1 MCRNESQIKNYSI
14 FVFVK
19 KISKM
24 IKHTFLLTLALL
36 FSIAFQAQ
44 DARKYTTHIVKEG
57 EKLKDIAKKYDCKV
71 KEIKDLNP
79 DVDEEN
85 LMVNTAL
92 VVPNNKKE
100 KENKKTETV
109 KETTPTENQVNIH
122 IVETGQTVYGICKKY
137 NVTMHALREA
147 NHLTSDTLTPGQKLR
162 IPSQSE
168 FMVKPSEQ
176 KVEFYQV
183 KKGDTKWRI
192 ATLYN
197 ITVSELDALNPELQ
211 GELQENQY
219 IWVPSKEIE
228 VKEEV
233 KDSFQQEQDPSFIYH
248 VVKEGEG
255 LFRIAVLYS
264 TTQEEIEKLNPE
276 AVKLLRPG
284 MLLKIPGKKKDKF
297 VTHVV
302 EKGDT
307 FYNLTRKYKVSEES
321 LLLINPELKEGL
333 KLGTTIFI
341 KPIGEAK
348 NTFESPKFSNN
359 NELKVS
365 FLMPMMSDSTY
376 AFGRNTN
383 DSKLRTIVADYYL
396 GAKMAIEELEKK
408 GIQIDFHVYDTKNDV
423 EVIQNLLK
431 QNSIQES
438 DVIIGPFFFDKAEM
452 VAEVLKDVP
461 VIVPLYSKKQES
473 NHQPNLIK
481 TGIDE
486 KNTIDALG
494 EYLVDYYKNQKIIL
508 ISDFTVQN
516 ISDQQKLEKILKEHN
531 VPFQNINPTK
541 NAKNE
546 SVLYINKTSLL
557 GGIAKEKETWV
568 VLMSENLSV
577 NSEVISTYGMNNNG
591 KIRLFTNIQMKKLEN
606 INFNHLADL
615 KWTFPAVYFD
625 ELNSK
630 EIEAFKT
637 KFREKNYA
645 FPESFAF
652 SGYDVTYDIL
662 SRIATGDLIN
672 SLDNEKSMRLTRSFD
687 FQKTEHSDYINT
699 GVLMYMLNADFE
711 YELVK

>member
-1 MCRNESQIKNYSI
+1 MYRNESQIKNYSI

-79 DVDEEN
+79 DVDEDN

-92 VVPNNKKE
+92 VVPNNNKE

-109 KETTPTENQVNIH
+109 KDTTPTENQVNIH

-197 ITVSELDALNPELQ
+197 ITVPELDALNPELQ

-228 VKEEV
+228 VNDEV

-297 VTHVV
+297 ITHVV

-307 FYNLTRKYKVSEES
+307 FYNLTRKYKVTEES

-359 NELKVS
+359 NDLKVS

-431 QNSIQES
+431 QNSIRES

-508 ISDFTVQN
+508 ISDFTAQN
-516 ISDQQKLEKILKEHN
+516 ISDQQKLEKKLKEHN

-625 ELNSK
+625 EVTNK

-637 KFREKNYA
+637 KFREQNYA

>member
-1 MCRNESQIKNYSI
+1 MYRNESQIKNYSI

-508 ISDFTVQN
+508 ISDFTAQN

-625 ELNSK
+625 EVNNK

>member
-1 MCRNESQIKNYSI
+1 MYRNESQIKNYSI

-508 ISDFTVQN
+508 ISDFTAQN

-625 ELNSK
+625 EVNNK

-637 KFREKNYA
+637 QFREKNYA

>member
-1 MCRNESQIKNYSI
+1 MYRNESQIKNYSI

-508 ISDFTVQN
+508 ISDFTAQN

-630 EIEAFKT
+630 DIEAFKT

>member
-1 MCRNESQIKNYSI
+1 MYRNESQIKNYSI

-79 DVDEEN
+79 DVDEDN

-348 NTFESPKFSNN
+348 ITFESPKFSNN

-473 NHQPNLIK
+473 NHQQNLIK

-508 ISDFTVQN
+508 ISDFTAQN

-625 ELNSK
+625 EVNNK

>member
-1 MCRNESQIKNYSI
+1 MYRNESQIKNYSI

-79 DVDEEN
+79 DVDEDN

-92 VVPNNKKE
+92 VVPNNNKE

-109 KETTPTENQVNIH
+109 KDTTPTENQVNIH

-197 ITVSELDALNPELQ
+197 ITVPELDALNPELQ

-228 VKEEV
+228 VNDEV

-297 VTHVV
+297 ITHVV

-307 FYNLTRKYKVSEES
+307 FYNLTRKYKVTEES

-359 NELKVS
+359 NDLKVS

-431 QNSIQES
+431 QNSIRES
-438 DVIIGPFFFDKAEM
+438 DVILGPFFFDKAEM

-508 ISDFTVQN
+508 ISDFTAQN
-516 ISDQQKLEKILKEHN
+516 ISDQQKLEKKLKEHN

-625 ELNSK
+625 EVTNK

-637 KFREKNYA
+637 KFREQNYA

>member
-1 MCRNESQIKNYSI
+1 MYRNESQIKNYSI

-79 DVDEEN
+79 DVDEDN

>member
-1 MCRNESQIKNYSI
+1 MYKNESQIKNYSI

-79 DVDEEN
+79 DVDEDN

-92 VVPNNKKE
+92 VVPNNNKE

-109 KETTPTENQVNIH
+109 KDTTPTENQVNIH

-137 NVTMHALREA
+137 KVTMHALREA

-192 ATLYN
+192 ATIYN
-197 ITVSELDALNPELQ
+197 ITVPELDALNPELQ

-228 VKEEV
+228 VKDEV

-297 VTHVV
+297 ITHVV

-341 KPIGEAK
+341 KPIVEAK
-348 NTFESPKFSNN
+348 NTFESPKFSNSN
-359 NELKVS
+359 GLKVS

-376 AFGRNTN
+376 AFGKNTN
-383 DSKLRTIVADYYL
+383 ESKLRTIVADYYL

-423 EVIQNLLK
+423 EVIQNILK
-431 QNSIQES
+431 QNSIKES

-508 ISDFTVQN
+508 ISDFTAQN
-516 ISDQQKLEKILKEHN
+516 ISDQQKLEKKLKEHN

-591 KIRLFTNIQMKKLEN
+591 KIRLFSNIQMKKLEN
-606 INFNHLADL
+606 VNFNHLADL

-625 ELNSK
+625 EVNSK

-637 KFREKNYA
+637 KFREKNFA

-672 SLDNEKSMRLTRSFD
+672 SLDNEKSMGLTHSFD

>member
-1 MCRNESQIKNYSI
+1 MNEFQIKNYSI

-24 IKHTFLLTLALL
+24 IKHTFLLTLVLL
-36 FSIAFQAQ
+36 FSIAFHAQ

-71 KEIKDLNP
+71 KELKDLNP
-79 DVDEEN
+79 DVDDDN

-92 VVPNNKKE
+92 VVPNNNKE
-100 KENKKTETV
+100 KENKKNETV
-109 KETTPTENQVNIH
+109 KDTTPTENQVNIH

-147 NHLTSDTLTPGQKLR
+147 NNLTTDTLTPGQKLR

-197 ITVSELDALNPELQ
+197 ITVPELDALNPELQ

-228 VKEEV
+228 VKDEV

-333 KLGTTIFI
+333 KLGSTIFI

-359 NELKVS
+359 NDLKVS
-365 FLMPMMSDSTY
+365 FLMPMMSDSAF
-376 AFGRNTN
+376 AFGKNTN

-396 GAKMAIEELEKK
+396 GAKMAIEELENK
-408 GIQIDFHVYDTKNDV
+408 GVKIDFHVYDTKNDV
-423 EVIQNLLK
+423 AVIQNLLK
-431 QNSIQES
+431 KNSIQES

-452 VAEVLKDVP
+452 VAEALKDIP
-461 VIVPLYSKKQES
+461 IIVPLYSKKQES

-486 KNTIDALG
+486 KSTIDALG

-508 ISDFTVQN
+508 ISDFVEQN
-516 ISDQQKLEKILKEHN
+516 INDQQRLEKILKEHN
-531 VPFQNINPTK
+531 VPFQIINPTK
-541 NAKNE
+541 NPKNE
-546 SVLYINKTSLL
+546 TVLYINKTSLMS
-557 GGIAKEKETWV
+557 GIAKEKETWV

-606 INFNHLADL
+606 INFNHLAEL

-625 ELNSK
+625 EINNK

-637 KFREKNYA
+637 KYREKNFA
-645 FPESFAF
+645 FPEFYAF
-652 SGYDVTYDIL
+652 TGYDVTYDIL
-662 SRIATGDLIN
+662 SRMATGDLIN
-672 SLDNEKSMRLTRSFD
+672 SLDNDKSMRLTRSFD
-687 FQKTEHSDYINT
+687 FQKTEHSDYLNT
-699 GVLMYMLNADFE
+699 GVLMYMLNPEFE
-711 YELVK
+711 YQLAK